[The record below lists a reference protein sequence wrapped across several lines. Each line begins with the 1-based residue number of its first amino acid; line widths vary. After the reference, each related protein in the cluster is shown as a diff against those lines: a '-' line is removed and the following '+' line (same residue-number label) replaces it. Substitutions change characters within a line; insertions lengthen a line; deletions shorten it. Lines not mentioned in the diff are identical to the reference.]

1 MRKLV
6 LMIVT
11 ALGLLAAIAP
21 ASDAGGGPPGERPSS
36 SGGNNK

>member
-11 ALGLLAAIAP
+11 ALGLMAAIAP
-21 ASDAGGGPPGERPSS
+21 ASDAGGGPPGKDSS
-36 SGGNNK
+36 SNSK